1 MVVASL
7 ENVVSVCLSFCL
19 SLRIR
24 THQLDEQSLLCI
36 HKRDQCTPRPSF
48 GCLLAVRAKRTQ
60 RSQQRQR
67 DGKWSISL
75 WRSADRDSNSFHNQ
89 WRDSGQY
96 THNRRCSESIDR
108 PSRAYRR
115 WPREGTKGQEGIKEI
130 ETYSRAGQAQ
140 LGDTTRDSN

>member
-48 GCLLAVRAKRTQ
+48 GCLLAVRAKRTE

-67 DGKWSISL
+67 VGKWSISL
-75 WRSADRDSNSFHNQ
+75 WRSAHRDSNSFHNQ
-89 WRDSGQY
+89 WR
-96 THNRRCSESIDR
+96 
-108 PSRAYRR
+108 
-115 WPREGTKGQEGIKEI
+115 
-130 ETYSRAGQAQ
+130 RAGQRPLHTIAGA
-140 LGDTTRDSN
+140 LRGIKKSTGDTTRDSNYTSNRLTPNYTRNLIRGDAGL